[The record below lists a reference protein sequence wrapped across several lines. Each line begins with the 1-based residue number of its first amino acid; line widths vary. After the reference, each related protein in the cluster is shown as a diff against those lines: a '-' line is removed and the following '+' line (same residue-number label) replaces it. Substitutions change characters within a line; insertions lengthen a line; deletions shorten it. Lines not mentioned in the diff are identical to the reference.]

1 MRRYGKLGTAGL
13 FKSSHRAKEVTMRL
27 SPLDVEHQD
36 FDGALSGYNK
46 RQVREFLARAGEA
59 LEGALDENKRLRDQM
74 ARQEETIG
82 TLQLAEAEMKRA
94 VIAAERIGNEL
105 KQNAK
110 REAEIIIQEA
120 EATKH
125 RLIREAEDKVG
136 RAETDLE
143 RLKREKRLF
152 GEQFR
157 GLLNAYERS
166 LDTLGA
172 QDVTDQKTSAEE
184 LLEADLTDLEFVEA
198 P

>member
-1 MRRYGKLGTAGL
+1 
-13 FKSSHRAKEVTMRL
+13 MRL
-27 SPLDVEHQD
+27 SPLDVEHQN

-59 LEGALDENKRLRDQM
+59 LDDALSENKRLRDEM
-74 ARQEETIG
+74 ARQEEKIG

-105 KQNAK
+105 KLNAK
-110 REAEIIIQEA
+110 REAEIIVQEA
-120 EATKH
+120 EAAKS

-136 RAETDLE
+136 WAETDLE
-143 RLKREKRLF
+143 RLKREKKLF
-152 GEQFR
+152 REQFR

-172 QDVTDQKTSAEE
+172 EERTDADVKVEMRDI
-184 LLEADLTDLEFVEA
+184 DLVGA
-198 P
+198 PTP

>member
-1 MRRYGKLGTAGL
+1 
-13 FKSSHRAKEVTMRL
+13 MRL

-59 LEGALDENKRLRDQM
+59 LDDALSENKRLRDEI
-74 ARQEETIG
+74 ARQEEKIG

-105 KQNAK
+105 KMNAK
-110 REAEIIIQEA
+110 REAEIIVQEA

-143 RLKREKRLF
+143 RLRREKRLF
-152 GEQFR
+152 SEQFR

-166 LDTLGA
+166 LDTLGTRGIT
-172 QDVTDQKTSAEE
+172 DVEE
-184 LLEADLTDLEFVEA
+184 RVEEDLEAHLSDLDFIETHA
-198 P
+198 PQT